1 MMLEVLGSSSH
12 GNGYILTDTDGR
24 ALAIEAGAQA
34 SEYIRDIMPSQ
45 YAGVLITH
53 EHKDHACSAL
63 RLAAQYSIRPIA
75 TPGTLDALGIP
86 EVVTYPVDASALIDG
101 WRITPVRVK
110 HDAADPCAFIIERS
124 GQKILFAT
132 DLCEFPDISHELL
145 EGLTVVMIEANYC
158 PEIAI
163 RGGGNKTHLD
173 RVSASHLSIQ
183 QAERA
188 VKALANGYPVECV
201 VLLHLSHDNSN
212 ETEFKRR
219 IEAVA
224 PAARVYV
231 ADKGVIIN
239 NLNIW

>member
-1 MMLEVLGSSSH
+1 MRLEVLGSSSH
-12 GNGYILTDTDGR
+12 GNGYILTDTDGQ

-34 SEYIRDIMPSQ
+34 ADYIRDTMPSRF
-45 YAGVLITH
+45 AGVLVSH
-53 EHKDHACSAL
+53 EHKDHARSAL
-63 RLAAQYSIRPIA
+63 QLVAQYCIKPIA
-75 TPGTLDALGIP
+75 TPGTIRALGIP
-86 EVVTYPVDASALIDG
+86 EFLTYPVEASALIDG

-132 DLCEFPDISHELL
+132 DLSEFPDIPHELL
-145 EGLTVVMIEANYC
+145 VGLTVVMIEANYC

-188 VKALANGYPVECV
+188 VKALANGYPVETV

-212 ETEFKRR
+212 EAEFKRR

-231 ADKGVIIN
+231 ADKGLTIE
-239 NLNIW
+239 NLNLW

>member
-1 MMLEVLGSSSH
+1 MTLEVLASSSH

-24 ALAIEAGAQA
+24 ALAIEAGA
-34 SEYIRDIMPSQ
+34 MPSDYFRNVRPSQ
-45 YAGVLITH
+45 FAGVLISH
-53 EHKDHACSAL
+53 EHKDHARHLSTL
-63 RLAAQYSIRPIA
+63 LGQYSLRPIA
-75 TPGTLDALGIP
+75 TPGTIKALNVP
-86 EVVTYPVDASALIDG
+86 LFLAYPVDTCALIDG
-101 WRITPVRVK
+101 WRITPIRVK
-110 HDAADPCAFIIERS
+110 HDAAEPSAFIIERS

-132 DLCEFPDISHELL
+132 DLCEFPDIPHEQL

-212 ETEFKRR
+212 EAEFKRR